1 MTFSLFF
8 LLWAPVLGWAA
19 LIFYLSSIPS
29 LNSGLGIWDTFLR
42 KGAHIFEFAVLTGL
56 LLRALRRT
64 CATIAQKNLLLTAGG
79 LSLIYAISDEYHQSF
94 VPGRGPS
101 IIDVLIDAIG
111 ITSVLWFYSSSRR
124 KPGSRF

>member
-79 LSLIYAISDEYHQSF
+79 EDGEVPLARAKIDFAIRDQ
-94 VPGRGPS
+94 
-101 IIDVLIDAIG
+101 
-111 ITSVLWFYSSSRR
+111 W
-124 KPGSRF
+124 